1 MLTLLGI
8 LLGGVS
14 IYRKK
19 HEPKVMSPSQ
29 KFIADLNQYTND
41 AKGREQATTKY
52 SETYNQS
59 LTNIKGF
66 SPAKWNKAQIDSAY
80 QALLYADKIGAY
92 GQVQSILALLQAA
105 KSGGIN
111 IDDNSY
117 GVDQKKRDEILA
129 RAENLA
135 KISPIQGAGIKN

>member
-1 MLTLLGI
+1 MLVLLGV
-8 LLGGVS
+8 LMGGVS
-14 IYRKK
+14 NYHKT

-29 KFIADLNQYTND
+29 KFVADLNQYAND
-41 AKGREQATTKY
+41 AKGREQAATKY

-66 SPAKWNKAQIDSAY
+66 SPTKWNKAQIDSAY

-105 KSGGIN
+105 KGGGVN

-117 GVDQKKRDEILA
+117 GINQKQRDEILA
-129 RAENLA
+129 RTDNVA
-135 KISPIQGAGIKN
+135 KGVSSQNAGTKN